1 MVRLKGVNGD
11 RNTFVQCNFN
21 SNMVRLKDD
30 KVRIIQGQRLGFQFQ
45 YGSIKSN
52 RYMLFVPIH
61 LLFQFQY
68 GSIKSRAF
76 DN

>member
-1 MVRLKGVNGD
+1 MVRLKVLKEQKEMLDN
-11 RNTFVQCNFN
+11 VHFN
-21 SNMVRLKDD
+21 SNMVRLK
-30 KVRIIQGQRLGFQFQ
+30 VISFESNIPSSAFQFQ